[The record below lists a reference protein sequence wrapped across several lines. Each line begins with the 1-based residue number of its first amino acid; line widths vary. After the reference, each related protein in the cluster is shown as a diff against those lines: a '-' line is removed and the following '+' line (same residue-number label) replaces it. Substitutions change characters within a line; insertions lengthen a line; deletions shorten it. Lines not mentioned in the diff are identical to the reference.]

1 MKIKFA
7 PRLITLSLLTA
18 ALCLPAL
25 AQDTVLTYQGQV
37 LDNGT
42 NFNGP
47 GQFKF
52 ALVTSTSSSTYVTY
66 WSNDGTSVAGSEPSA
81 AVGVSVSK
89 GLFTVVL
96 GDTTLA
102 HMTALP
108 RSVFTTQPNLQ
119 LRIWFNDGVSGFA
132 ALSPLQNLTPA
143 PYAVMANSAINLLG
157 GDVSAGDVSAGSV
170 EVAGPLYLPSI
181 GVYPVV
187 IYSGG
192 SLLMDA
198 DNQHNFFTGPSAGN
212 LTLGGSLNTGIG
224 IDALQFDTTGT
235 ANTALG
241 EQALQYNT
249 GGSYNTAIGF
259 QALVN
264 NTNGGYNTA
273 LGALALGFNTNGN
286 NNTAIGYGA
295 LVENRIGNDNTASGY
310 QTLNF
315 NTTGDYNTA
324 NGFEALYNNTNGN
337 ENVASGY
344 RALYNNLGGS
354 YNTAYG
360 DSALFFNT
368 TGNYNIANGYLALL
382 HCTTGSGNTAN
393 GVNALL
399 NCANGTNNTALGYS
413 AGAALTT
420 GNNNIDIGHPGVAG
434 DNNTIRIGAG
444 ASSTFISGIAGVT
457 IGSGAP
463 VYVNSSGQLGTIT
476 SSERFKQDIHSMGAA
491 SDLLLALRPVTFR
504 YKPELD
510 PNGTPQ
516 FGLIAEEVSQV
527 DPDLVVRDDKNRI
540 YTVRYE
546 AVNAMLLNEFL
557 KEHRTVEAQSA
568 EIQQLQQRLD
578 KLEQLISQQTG
589 GQP

>member
-1 MKIKFA
+1 MKVKFA
-7 PRLITLSLLTA
+7 PKLTTLSLLAA

-42 NFNGP
+42 NFDGP

-52 ALVTSTSSSTYVTY
+52 ALVTSPSSSTYVTY

-102 HMTALP
+102 HMAALP

-119 LRIWFNDGVSGFA
+119 LRIWFNDGVNGFA
-132 ALSPLQNLTPA
+132 ALSPVQNLTPA
-143 PYAVMANSAINLLG
+143 PYAVVANSAINLLG

-212 LTLGGSLNTGIG
+212 LTLAGSLNTGIG
-224 IDALQFDTTGT
+224 IDALQFDTTGA

-241 EQALQYNT
+241 EQALEYNT
-249 GGSYNTAIGF
+249 SGSYNTAIGF

-273 LGALALGFNTNGN
+273 LGALALGLNTNGN
-286 NNTAIGYGA
+286 NNTASGYGA
-295 LVENRIGNDNTASGY
+295 LVENRTGNDNTAS
-310 QTLNF
+310 
-315 NTTGDYNTA
+315 
-324 NGFEALYNNTNGN
+324 GFEALYNNTNGN

-360 DSALFFNT
+360 DSALFSNT
-368 TGNYNIANGYLALL
+368 NGSYNVADGYLALQNL
-382 HCTTGSGNTAN
+382 SSGIGNIALGATAGQNLITGNNDIYIGNPGTGASFSSTENNTVRIGNPGVQTATYLVGTVYAN
-393 GVNALL
+393 GV
-399 NCANGTNNTALGYS
+399 
-413 AGAALTT
+413 ALTSDRNVKENFAVINAREVLAKVASLPVT
-420 GNNNIDIGHPGVAG
+420 KWNYKTDSQGVQHIGPMAQDFQAAFGLDGTDDKHISVVDEGGVA
-434 DNNTIRIGAG
+434 
-444 ASSTFISGIAGVT
+444 
-457 IGSGAP
+457 
-463 VYVNSSGQLGTIT
+463 L
-476 SSERFKQDIHSMGAA
+476 AA
-491 SDLLLALRPVTFR
+491 I
-504 YKPELD
+504 
-510 PNGTPQ
+510 Q
-516 FGLIAEEVSQV
+516 GLNQ
-527 DPDLVVRDDKNRI
+527 K
-540 YTVRYE
+540 
-546 AVNAMLLNEFL
+546 LNEQA
-557 KEHRTVEAQSA
+557 AQLNTKDA
-568 EIQQLQQRLD
+568 EIDQLKQRLD
-578 KLEQLISQQTG
+578 TLEKMISARTDN
-589 GQP
+589 P

>member
-7 PRLITLSLLTA
+7 LKLTTLSLLA
-18 ALCLPAL
+18 SALCLPAL
-25 AQDTVLTYQGQV
+25 GQDTVFTYQGQV
-37 LDNGT
+37 LDHGT

-52 ALVTSTSSSTYVTY
+52 ALVTSPSSSTYVTH

-102 HMTALP
+102 QMTAIP

-132 ALSPLQNLTPA
+132 ALSPVQNLTPT

-157 GDVSAGDVSAGSV
+157 GDVSAGDVSADTVTIDG
-170 EVAGPLYLPSI
+170 GLYLPSV

-187 IYSGG
+187 IYSGS

-198 DNQHNFFTGPSAGN
+198 DGQHNFFTGPSAGN
-212 LTLGGSLNTGIG
+212 LTLAGSLNTGIG
-224 IDALQFDTTGT
+224 VDALQFDTTGA

-241 EQALQYNT
+241 EQALEYNMS
-249 GGSYNTAIGF
+249 GSDNTAIGF

-286 NNTAIGYGA
+286 NNTAIGYQA
-295 LVENRIGNDNTASGY
+295 LLDNRTGNDNTASGMNALY
-310 QTLNF
+310 N
-315 NTTGDYNTA
+315 NMSGSNNTA
-324 NGFEALYNNTNGN
+324 NGFEALQN
-337 ENVASGY
+337 
-344 RALYNNLGGS
+344 
-354 YNTAYG
+354 
-360 DSALFFNT
+360 NT
-368 TGNYNIANGYLALL
+368 TGNGNAAIGYEALQANTTKGNNTALGAL
-382 HCTTGSGNTAN
+382 TLQLNSDGFNNTASGHGALQNNTSGSENTAN
-393 GVNALL
+393 GVNALV
-399 NCANGTNNTALGYS
+399 NCANGTNNIALGYS

-420 GNNNIDIGHPGVAG
+420 GNNNIDIAHPGMAG

-444 ASSTFISGIAGVT
+444 ASSAFIAGIAGVT
-457 IGSGAP
+457 IGRGAP
-463 VYVNSSGQLGTIT
+463 VYVSSSGQLGTIT
-476 SSERFKQDIHSMGAA
+476 SSRRFKQDIHNMGEA
-491 SDLLLALRPVTFR
+491 SDLLLALRPVIFR

-510 PNGTPQ
+510 PKGTPQ

-557 KEHRTVEAQSA
+557 KQHRTVETQSA
-568 EIQQLQQRLD
+568 EIQQLQQRLE
-578 KLEQLISQQTG
+578 KLEQLVSQKTE